1 MRNTGQYAILDTDRG
16 TIVIEL
22 YPAVAP
28 KTVANFEKLSKKG
41 FYDNLTF
48 HRVEPGF
55 VVQGGDPQGNGMGG
69 PGYDLPAEISPT
81 EKHLRGTLAMARK
94 GDQVNPD
101 RKSSGSQ
108 FYICLAPAPFL
119 DSSTRF
125 LAAWSKGWMWS
136 IRSKSATISKRS
148 LLATSCRSSSAN
160 GKSCTEAGTL
170 AGPYFTID
178 LHLHTNRGSAD
189 SNLSHKDWSIAP
201 APSGSARYAS
211 PSTTTSGICKE
222 IEPLTE

>member
-1 MRNTGQYAILDTDRG
+1 MKRIFRLGSALVLALTIVGAVACGAKATNSKMDGLPVRNTDHYATLDTDRG

-28 KTVANFEKLSKKG
+28 KTVANFEKLSKDG
-41 FYDNLTF
+41 FYNNLTF

-69 PGYDLPAEISPT
+69 PGYDIPAEISPT

-94 GDQVNPD
+94 GDQVNPE

-119 DSSTRF
+119 DGQYTTF
-125 LAAWSKGWMWS
+125 GGVVEGMDVVDQIKVGDH
-136 IRSKSATISKRS
+136 IKKV
-148 LLATSCRSSSAN
+148 
-160 GKSCTEAGTL
+160 TL
-170 AGPYFTID
+170 SD
-178 LHLHTNRGSAD
+178 KL
-189 SNLSHKDWSIAP
+189 
-201 APSGSARYAS
+201 PS
-211 PSTTTSGICKE
+211 
-222 IEPLTE
+222 

>member
-1 MRNTGQYAILDTDRG
+1 MRPLLSAAGGRTTDLYDHAMTNRILQATCALALALILGGAVACAKTENSNMDGLPVRNTDHYAILDTDRG
-16 TIVIEL
+16 TIVVEL

-28 KTVANFEKLSKKG
+28 KTVANFEKLSKDG
-41 FYDNLTF
+41 FYNNLTF

-69 PGYDLPAEISPT
+69 PGYDVPAEISAT

-119 DSSTRF
+119 D
-125 LAAWSKGWMWS
+125 GQY
-136 IRSKSATISKRS
+136 TIFGGVVEGMNVVDQIKV
-148 LLATSCRSSSAN
+148 
-160 GKSCTEAGTL
+160 GDHIKKVTL
-170 AGPYFTID
+170 SDKLP
-178 LHLHTNRGSAD
+178 
-189 SNLSHKDWSIAP
+189 K
-201 APSGSARYAS
+201 
-211 PSTTTSGICKE
+211 
-222 IEPLTE
+222 